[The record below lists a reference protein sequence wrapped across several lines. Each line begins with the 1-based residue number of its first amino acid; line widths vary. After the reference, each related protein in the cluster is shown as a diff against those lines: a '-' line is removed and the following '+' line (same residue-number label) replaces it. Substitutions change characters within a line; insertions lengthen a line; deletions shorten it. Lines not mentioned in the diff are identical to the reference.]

1 MKLIASLVALASLLA
16 LAACSPTPDN
26 TQSATATT
34 TPTATPSATAFP
46 ARDVFMSVNGE
57 AVDRA
62 LVLAYIAQRGFDAND
77 PVQLQLAADKLGE
90 FIAIVQAGR
99 ADPYAQTPEFAVEQL
114 KSDAALAMQRF
125 ASNPPLSDAEVQAG
139 YQAQIAATGGVQLN
153 LQHLMTLDVATAQ
166 TIQAALAAGKSFAAV
181 MQEMQGN
188 SSVKENKD
196 WGWTTVI
203 SLPEPLREAT
213 LALKNGGFTPSAMH
227 LGQQYYFVNVS
238 AAKPFEAPQFE
249 TVKDGMRKA
258 MEQNRVQEAIAKIK
272 AQAKI
277 ELR

>member
-1 MKLIASLVALASLLA
+1 MKLTASLALVACVLT
-16 LAACSPTPDN
+16 LAACTPTPDN
-26 TQSATATT
+26 TQTSSATTA
-34 TPTATPSATAFP
+34 PTVPSATAFP

-62 LVLAYIAQRGFDAND
+62 LVLAYVAQRGFDAND
-77 PVQLQLAADKLGE
+77 PVQLQQAADKLGE

-99 ADPYAQTPEFAVEQL
+99 ADPYAQTAEFAVEKL
-114 KSDAALAMQRF
+114 KSDAALTMQRF
-125 ASNPPLSDAEVQAG
+125 ASNPPLTDAEVQAG

-166 TIQAALAAGKSFAAV
+166 TIQAALAAGKSFADV
-181 MQEMQGN
+181 MQEMRGN
-188 SSVKENKD
+188 SSVKESKD

-203 SLPEPLREAT
+203 SLPEPLREPT
-213 LALKNGGFTPSAMH
+213 LALKNGGFTPSAIH
-227 LGQQYYFVNVS
+227 LGQQYYFVNVI
-238 AAKPFEAPQFE
+238 AAKAFEAPQFD

-258 MEQNRVQEAIAKIK
+258 MEQNRVQAAIAKIK